1 MFGVWVIDRAF
12 AVPLIFDES
21 PSIREIAIEIV
32 FLTLAVAL
40 VVCPVTR
47 VYQAVVVTCAQFTFA
62 VPESCLVSLACVNF
76 VRIFGE
82 LAA

>member
-1 MFGVWVIDRAF
+1 M
-12 AVPLIFDES
+12 PLTFEEG
-21 PSIREIAIEIV
+21 PSIREIAIKIV

-76 VRIFGE
+76 VQIFRK